1 MPFGLGNLSMIV
13 FTSRHRFHDILW
25 QNEWSI
31 VTVVVIKVQFL
42 EKSGSTLGD
51 ILYCT
56 LYSSLY
62 LSCLGLIFFFSLFN
76 FYDFLHLALSMKN
89 RFLIHWKLSLF
100 PWYGSWQSAR
110 VSMRC
115 AIHSTLECWLSMYG
129 CNKPQTLVSWQ
140 PSLHNI
146 HMLTAKSAHNP
157 YINWQVRTYSIYQL
171 QVRT

>member
-1 MPFGLGNLSMIV
+1 MPVGLGNLSMIV

-62 LSCLGLIFFFSLFN
+62 LSCLGLIFFFIIQ
-76 FYDFLHLALSMKN
+76 FLWFFTSCPVDEKPIFDTLETVPVM
-89 RFLIHWKLSLF
+89 SLF

-157 YINWQVRTYSIYQL
+157 YIDWQVRT
-171 QVRT
+171 